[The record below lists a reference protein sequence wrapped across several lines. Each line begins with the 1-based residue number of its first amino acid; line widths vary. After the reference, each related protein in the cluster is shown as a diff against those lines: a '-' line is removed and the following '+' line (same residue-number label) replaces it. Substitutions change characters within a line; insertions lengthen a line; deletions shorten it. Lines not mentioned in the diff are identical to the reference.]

1 MADRLVVRG
10 AREHNLK
17 DVSLDLPRDALIVFT
32 GLSGSGKSSL
42 AFDTIFAEGQRRYVE
57 SLSAYARQFLG
68 QMDKPD
74 VDFIEGLSPAV
85 SIDQKS
91 TSRNPRS
98 TVGTITE
105 VYDYLRLLYARAG
118 TPHCP
123 KCGRV
128 IARQQPSQIVDRVL
142 ELEEGTRFQVLA
154 PVVRARKGEYVDL
167 FADLQTKGYS
177 RARVDGVVH
186 SLAEPPTLKKQE
198 KHTIEV
204 VVDRLTVKESAKR
217 RLTDSVETA
226 LGLGSGLVVLDF
238 VDKPEDDPERER
250 TFSEHLA
257 CLYDDLSFEE
267 LEPRSFSFNSPFG
280 ACPECHGLGTQR
292 EVDPELVITDQEA
305 SFEQGVIAP
314 WSSGHNIEYFGR
326 LVQALGDA
334 LGFTTKTPWKK
345 LTASQQKA
353 VLHGHPTEVHVRYR
367 NRYGRERSYY
377 TAYEGVIPF
386 LERRHSEAESETS
399 RERFE
404 GYMREVPCG
413 VCKGARL
420 KPEVLA
426 VTLGDRSIADVA
438 AMSIAECAAF
448 LRELELDARQKVI
461 AERVVKEV
469 NARLGFLLDVGLDY
483 LSLDRAAGTL
493 AGGEAQRI
501 RLATQIGSGL
511 VGVLYVL
518 DEPSIGLHQR
528 DNRRLIDTL
537 LRLKSLGNT
546 LIVVEHDEDT
556 IQTADWVVDIGPGAG
571 EHGGQ
576 VVVSGSVEELLAS
589 EHSITGAYLS
599 GRREIPVPPVRRPR
613 TKGRELTV
621 VGAREH
627 NLRDVTVAFPLGQLV
642 AVTGVSGS
650 GKSTLVNDI
659 LAAVL
664 VKHLNGNREVPG
676 RHTRVTGLDH
686 LDKVVR
692 VDQSPIGRTPRS
704 NPATYTGVFDHMR
717 KLFAETTEAK
727 VRGYLPGRFSFN
739 VKGGRCEA
747 CSGDGTIKIEM
758 NFLPDV
764 YVPCEV
770 CSGARYNRETLEVH
784 FKGKSISEILD
795 MPIEEAAEFFESV
808 PAIRRHLQTLVEVG
822 LGYVRLGQPAPTLS
836 GGEAQRVKLAAELQ
850 KRQTGRTIYVLDE
863 PTTGLHFED
872 ISKLLGV
879 LHRLVDAGNSVVVI
893 EHNLDVIKTAD
904 WIVDMGPEGGSGGGT
919 VVAQG
924 TPEQVATVDASHTGR
939 FLAEI
944 LGGRGPAGH
953 RSPAGEPP
961 APGDVKGRPTV
972 HTVRSPAGPVT
983 SGPRARSTAGASTPA
998 PSRSAARA

>member
-17 DVSLDLPRDALIVFT
+17 DVSLDLPRNALVVFT

-142 ELEEGTRFQVLA
+142 ELEEGAKFQVLA
-154 PVVRARKGEYVDL
+154 PVIRGRKGEYVDL
-167 FADLQTKGYS
+167 FAELQTKGYS

-186 SLAEPPTLKKQE
+186 SLAEPPKLKKQE

-226 LGLGSGLVVLDF
+226 LQLGGGLVVLDF
-238 VDKPEDDPERER
+238 VDLPEDDPHRER

-267 LEPRSFSFNSPFG
+267 LEPRSFSFNSPYG
-280 ACPECHGLGTQR
+280 ACVECHGLGTR
-292 EVDPELVITDQEA
+292 KEVDPELVIPDPDKTFAE
-305 SFEQGVIAP
+305 GVIQP

-326 LVQALGDA
+326 LLTALGDA
-334 LGFTTKTPWKK
+334 LGFTLTTPWSK
-345 LTASQQKA
+345 LTKKQQDA
-353 VLHGHPTEVHVRYR
+353 VLHGHDTEVHVRYR

-377 TAYEGVIPF
+377 TAYEGVVTF

-399 RERFE
+399 RERYE
-404 GYMREVPCG
+404 GYMREVPCPA
-413 VCKGARL
+413 CKGSRL

-426 VTLGDRSIADVA
+426 VTLGGLSIADVA
-438 AMSIAECAAF
+438 AMSIAECAGF
-448 LRELELDARQKVI
+448 LRNLELDQRQTII

-483 LSLDRAAGTL
+483 LSLDRSAGTL

-537 LRLKSLGNT
+537 LRLKELGNT

-556 IQTADWVVDIGPGAG
+556 IATADWVVDIGPGAG

-576 VVVSGSVEELLAS
+576 VVVSGPVQELLDS
-589 EHSITGAYLS
+589 PDSITGMYLS
-599 GRREIPVPPVRRPR
+599 GRRSIAIPAERRPR
-613 TKGRELTV
+613 DKTRELVV

-627 NLRDVTVAFPLGQLV
+627 NLRDVTVSFPLGQLV

-664 VKHLNGNREVPG
+664 VKQLNGSRDVPG
-676 RHTRVTGLDH
+676 RHTRVTGLEH

-704 NPATYTGVFDHMR
+704 NPATYTGVFDHVR

-727 VRGYLPGRFSFN
+727 VRGYQQGRFSFN

-747 CSGDGTIKIEM
+747 CAGDGTIKIEM

-764 YVPCEV
+764 YVPCEI
-770 CSGARYNRETLEVH
+770 CAGARYNRETLEVH
-784 FKGKSISEILD
+784 FKGKTISEVLD
-795 MPIEEAAEFFESV
+795 MPIEEAAEFFEAV
-808 PAIRRHLQTLVEVG
+808 PAIRRHLQTLVDVG

-850 KRQTGRTIYVLDE
+850 KRQTGRTVYVLDE

-872 ISKLLGV
+872 IRKLLGV
-879 LHRLVDAGNSVVVI
+879 LGRLVDQGNSVIVI

-904 WIVDMGPEGGSGGGT
+904 WVIDMGPEGGSGGGT

-924 TPEQVATVDASHTGR
+924 TPEQVAKVEASHTGR
-939 FLAEI
+939 FLQEVLA
-944 LGGRGPAGH
+944 GRGRFSA
-953 RSPAGEPP
+953 PAGEPAPPKLPARKKP
-961 APGDVKGRPTV
+961 APRKK
-972 HTVRSPAGPVT
+972 VT
-983 SGPRARSTAGASTPA
+983 EKVP
-998 PSRSAARA
+998 AAR